1 MMKFE
6 IEKRVEMQDIFFLRK
21 LYAYV
26 HSKEW
31 KMETLDRKKIG
42 MNIKVRRMQ
51 KLISQTAMAEKLG
64 ISQTHMSNVEVGRA
78 MLSLELL
85 LQLKNILGCTIDELL
100 CLEDENKPRKKR
112 VRVIRYLDKAKQKDF
127 KESGGTNMQSIDL
140 KKIGNEIKV
149 RRVKQGIQQTALAEM
164 LDITQTHLSNIGKW
178 QSPRQFKTAIEAAQY
193 FRVQAGGSGRSGV

>member
-64 ISQTHMSNVEVGRA
+64 ISQTHMSNVEVDRA

-112 VRVIRYLDKAKQKDF
+112 VRVIRYLD
-127 KESGGTNMQSIDL
+127 
-140 KKIGNEIKV
+140 
-149 RRVKQGIQQTALAEM
+149 
-164 LDITQTHLSNIGKW
+164 
-178 QSPRQFKTAIEAAQY
+178 
-193 FRVQAGGSGRSGV
+193 

>member
-64 ISQTHMSNVEVGRA
+64 ISQTHMSNVEVGCA

-112 VRVIRYLDKAKQKDF
+112 VRVIRYLD
-127 KESGGTNMQSIDL
+127 
-140 KKIGNEIKV
+140 
-149 RRVKQGIQQTALAEM
+149 
-164 LDITQTHLSNIGKW
+164 
-178 QSPRQFKTAIEAAQY
+178 
-193 FRVQAGGSGRSGV
+193 

>member
-1 MMKFE
+1 MH
-6 IEKRVEMQDIFFLRK
+6 QFLRAIGFSDITK
-21 LYAYV
+21 
-26 HSKEW
+26 

-112 VRVIRYLDKAKQKDF
+112 VRVIRYLD
-127 KESGGTNMQSIDL
+127 
-140 KKIGNEIKV
+140 
-149 RRVKQGIQQTALAEM
+149 
-164 LDITQTHLSNIGKW
+164 
-178 QSPRQFKTAIEAAQY
+178 
-193 FRVQAGGSGRSGV
+193 

>member
-85 LQLKNILGCTIDELL
+85 LQLKHI
-100 CLEDENKPRKKR
+100 
-112 VRVIRYLDKAKQKDF
+112 
-127 KESGGTNMQSIDL
+127 
-140 KKIGNEIKV
+140 
-149 RRVKQGIQQTALAEM
+149 
-164 LDITQTHLSNIGKW
+164 
-178 QSPRQFKTAIEAAQY
+178 
-193 FRVQAGGSGRSGV
+193 

>member
-64 ISQTHMSNVEVGRA
+64 ISQTHMSSVEVGRA

-112 VRVIRYLDKAKQKDF
+112 VRVIRYLD
-127 KESGGTNMQSIDL
+127 
-140 KKIGNEIKV
+140 
-149 RRVKQGIQQTALAEM
+149 
-164 LDITQTHLSNIGKW
+164 
-178 QSPRQFKTAIEAAQY
+178 
-193 FRVQAGGSGRSGV
+193 

>member
-78 MLSLELL
+78 MLSLERL

-112 VRVIRYLDKAKQKDF
+112 VRVIRYLD
-127 KESGGTNMQSIDL
+127 
-140 KKIGNEIKV
+140 
-149 RRVKQGIQQTALAEM
+149 
-164 LDITQTHLSNIGKW
+164 
-178 QSPRQFKTAIEAAQY
+178 
-193 FRVQAGGSGRSGV
+193 

>member
-51 KLISQTAMAEKLG
+51 KLISQTAMAEKIRDLADTYEQRR
-64 ISQTHMSNVEVGRA
+64 SW
-78 MLSLELL
+78 
-85 LQLKNILGCTIDELL
+85 
-100 CLEDENKPRKKR
+100 PR
-112 VRVIRYLDKAKQKDF
+112 YA
-127 KESGGTNMQSIDL
+127 
-140 KKIGNEIKV
+140 
-149 RRVKQGIQQTALAEM
+149 
-164 LDITQTHLSNIGKW
+164 
-178 QSPRQFKTAIEAAQY
+178 
-193 FRVQAGGSGRSGV
+193 

>member
-64 ISQTHMSNVEVGRA
+64 IYFR
-78 MLSLELL
+78 LY
-85 LQLKNILGCTIDELL
+85 D
-100 CLEDENKPRKKR
+100 
-112 VRVIRYLDKAKQKDF
+112 
-127 KESGGTNMQSIDL
+127 
-140 KKIGNEIKV
+140 
-149 RRVKQGIQQTALAEM
+149 RRTAL
-164 LDITQTHLSNIGKW
+164 
-178 QSPRQFKTAIEAAQY
+178 
-193 FRVQAGGSGRSGV
+193 SGR